1 MKRQTRRTFLTTVG
15 ATGMA
20 GLAGCSGV
28 ISDQKTPDDTGTTSK
43 TSTDGKTSTGG
54 GTTENTN
61 GNAGPTVF
69 EDFEK
74 LGNWHAVQGQGSLK
88 KSTKQTYEGSQS
100 AHVVGSKQTKEGKIF
115 RANFDGNSVD
125 MSGKNLSMAFK
136 CTSHDFVKVA
146 VQLHAPDSGHVV
158 EMKRTLYGPKGK
170 WVRLNLGVTRDQRPK
185 TIDLSKVYEIRILA
199 RPMDTNSANPVEF
212 YVDDLKTVPTPNKGY
227 VMLTFDDG
235 LKSHY
240 TKAYKKMKQYGFAGV
255 DAVITDAV
263 YDDGFLTQT
272 QMRKMRSDGWDMIAH
287 PNTQATPMDERS
299 PKEQEQLMKDAKG
312 WLKKYGYQGHKYMAV
327 PKNVLGPKTFE
338 LAQKHFD
345 LTLSFGASPN
355 ALPAIQ
361 KDTILSR
368 MYGTGDVQS
377 TKRMIDHAE
386 RYNQLAPFLFHKI
399 GGDGMS
405 EKKFDT
411 ILKYIKKKN
420 VEVVTVSDLKEK
432 GLLV

>member
-1 MKRQTRRTFLTTVG
+1 MSRQTRRTFLATVG
-15 ATGMA
+15 AA
-20 GLAGCSGV
+20 GIAGCAELAPSSG
-28 ISDQKTPDDTGTTSK
+28 SETTTTDGTSSTGTTS
-43 TSTDGKTSTGG
+43 TSTQ
-54 GTTENTN
+54 TTTN
-61 GNAGPTVF
+61 GGSSGPQTF
-69 EDFEK
+69 ESFESLK
-74 LGNWHAVQGQGSLK
+74 NWHAVQGQGSLK

-125 MSGKNLSMAFK
+125 MSGKNLSIAFK

-199 RPMDTNSANPVEF
+199 RPVDTNSANPVEF
-212 YVDDLKTVPTPNKGY
+212 YVDDLKTVPTPKKGK

-235 LKSHY
+235 LESHF
-240 TKAYKKMKQYGFAGV
+240 TNAYKMMKGYGFAGV
-255 DAVITDAV
+255 ESVITDAV

-355 ALPAIQ
+355 ALPTIQ

-368 MYGTGDVQS
+368 MYGTGDLKS
-377 TKRMIDHAE
+377 TKQKIDHAA
-386 RYNQLAPFLFHKI
+386 RYKQLSVLLFHDI
-399 GGDGMS
+399 GGDGFS
-405 EKKFDT
+405 KQQFKA
-411 ILKYIKKKN
+411 ILDYIKQSN
-420 VEVVTVSDLKEK
+420 VDVVTVSDMEEQ
-432 GLLV
+432 GLLI